1 MNQYQGIG
9 VSRGIAI
16 GPAFRFD
23 ETDLDF
29 ERHKID
35 DPDEELKRLQDAIEQ
50 TREELIAVEE
60 QTKKAI
66 GADEAA
72 LFHAHRAMLEDPE
85 LLDEIRRTIRD
96 EHLNAEAALYDA
108 SEVYAE
114 TLEALES
121 EYLQARAADVRDV
134 INRVLRSLLGEAHA
148 PTEGLN
154 EPSVILSRD
163 LAPSDTALLEPSVVL
178 GLCTTQGGPTSHT
191 AILARGLGI
200 PAIVAA
206 DPKVLDIPEETCLIL
221 DGSQGKLIAQPGEDV
236 LEEYRQRKV
245 RQNAIFKQARKQA
258 REPAITK
265 DGHRIEV
272 GANIGDVDG
281 AKSALNAGADGV
293 GLLRTEFIYLDR
305 DTLPDEETQ
314 YEAYHAILAAMQDR
328 PVILRTL
335 DIGGDK
341 DLPYLELPEEANPFL
356 GVRALRLCMRHT
368 ELFKPQ
374 LRAALRAGAGHD
386 LKVMFPMVTTVAEVH
401 EAKAMLQTCRAELK
415 DEGRK
420 PSDQI
425 EIGIMVETP
434 AAALMIDQLAEE
446 VDFFSIGTNDLSQY
460 VMVADRT
467 NANVAAMA
475 TGFQPAVLRLV
486 RRVIQ
491 TAHDHDRWVG
501 MCGELAAEPLAIPIL
516 LGLGLDEF
524 SMTPTAIPL
533 AKQIIR
539 SLSATDAQELADEAL
554 NLTDAEEV
562 QEFVRN
568 QVPAADIA

>member
-1 MNQYQGIG
+1 M
-9 VSRGIAI
+9 
-16 GPAFRFD
+16 
-23 ETDLDF
+23 
-29 ERHKID
+29 
-35 DPDEELKRLQDAIEQ
+35 
-50 TREELIAVEE
+50 
-60 QTKKAI
+60 
-66 GADEAA
+66 
-72 LFHAHRAMLEDPE
+72 
-85 LLDEIRRTIRD
+85 
-96 EHLNAEAALYDA
+96 
-108 SEVYAE
+108 
-114 TLEALES
+114 
-121 EYLQARAADVRDV
+121 
-134 INRVLRSLLGEAHA
+134 
-148 PTEGLN
+148 
-154 EPSVILSRD
+154 
-163 LAPSDTALLEPSVVL
+163 
-178 GLCTTQGGPTSHT
+178 
-191 AILARGLGI
+191 
-200 PAIVAA
+200 
-206 DPKVLDIPEETCLIL
+206 
-221 DGSQGKLIAQPGEDV
+221 
-236 LEEYRQRKV
+236 
-245 RQNAIFKQARKQA
+245 
-258 REPAITK
+258 
-265 DGHRIEV
+265 
-272 GANIGDVDG
+272 
-281 AKSALNAGADGV
+281 
-293 GLLRTEFIYLDR
+293 
-305 DTLPDEETQ
+305 
-314 YEAYHAILAAMQDR
+314 
-328 PVILRTL
+328 ILRTL